1 MWTTTCRKSSTIHW
15 LAGNPSIATGRIE
28 WSWRNR
34 VSISFAIALSWGSD
48 VAEQITKKSVNVEI
62 ARKSK
67 TTISSAFLLEA
78 NPAQVFAKFSGVIS
92 VAPGKVF
99 RVE

>member
-1 MWTTTCRKSSTIHW
+1 M
-15 LAGNPSIATGRIE
+15 E
-28 WSWRNR
+28 WSSRNR
-34 VSISFAIALSWGSD
+34 VSISFAMAFNYGSD

-78 NPAQVFAKFSGVIS
+78 SSAQVLARSSGFIS
-92 VAPGKVF
+92 DAPGKVF
-99 RVE
+99 RDG